1 MFSGGARGIARG
13 GLTTSGPGKLLVSNL
28 DFGVSE
34 SDIHELFSEF
44 GNLKLATVH
53 YDRSGRSLG
62 TAEVVFERRS
72 DAIKALKQ
80 YNGVPL
86 DGRPMRIEIAG
97 SEREMAAAAQ
107 PLRRVS
113 GGGGGDSMPRRSP
126 GPRRGG
132 SGPRGGSRGGRGGGG
147 GRAKEPEKSKEDLDA
162 EMDAYMSTKAA

>member
-1 MFSGGARGIARG
+1 MKPNV
-13 GLTTSGPGKLLVSNL
+13 T
-28 DFGVSE
+28 
-34 SDIHELFSEF
+34 
-44 GNLKLATVH
+44 
-53 YDRSGRSLG
+53 
-62 TAEVVFERRS
+62 
-72 DAIKALKQ
+72 ALKQ

-97 SEREMAAAAQ
+97 SEREIASAAQ

-113 GGGGGDSMPRRSP
+113 GGMPRRSP

-132 SGPRGGSRGGRGGGG
+132 SAPRGGSRGGRGGRGGGG